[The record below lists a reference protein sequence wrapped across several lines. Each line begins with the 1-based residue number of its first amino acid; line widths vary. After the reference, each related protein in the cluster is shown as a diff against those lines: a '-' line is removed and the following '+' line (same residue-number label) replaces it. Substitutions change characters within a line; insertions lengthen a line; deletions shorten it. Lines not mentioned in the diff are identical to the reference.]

1 MVAAISKTNNN
12 SETFSCLIVEDDP
25 AFADMAAQVVRSEGG
40 ESRLASTIAAAVEA
54 TANRNFDLVLLD
66 NHLPDGKGYDF
77 FEQIARRNPDAPIVM
92 ITGAPDLTEA
102 VALTRNGLFEYLT
115 KPVSVEALAACLN
128 RARLRL
134 RASKAVTGE
143 AGWFGESP
151 AMREVL
157 EQLHQAARHRA
168 TTVLIT
174 GETGSGKDVAARLLH
189 QLSYADKTAPYIAV
203 NCAAVPT
210 DMFEAELFG
219 AERGAYTGAEKR
231 RTGLVQAAT

>member
-77 FEQIARRNPDAPIVM
+77 FEQVARRNPDAPIVM
-92 ITGAPDLTEA
+92 ITGMPDLGEA

-115 KPVSVEALAACLN
+115 KPISIGDLAACLS
-128 RARLRL
+128 RAKLRL
-134 RASKAVTGE
+134 AIHADRTDAAEV
-143 AGWFGESP
+143 FGDSP
-151 AMREVL
+151 AIREIMS
-157 EQLHQAARHRA
+157 QLRQAAKHPES
-168 TTVLIT
+168 TVLLT
-174 GETGSGKDVAARLLH
+174 GETGVGKDLAARVLH
-189 QLSYADKTAPYIAV
+189 QLTNGEKEAPLIAV
-203 NCAAVPT
+203 NCGAIPAE
-210 DMFEAELFG
+210 MFEAELFG
-219 AERGAYTGAEKR
+219 AERG
-231 RTGLVQAAT
+231 